1 MKKIKRITALFLLTL
16 LCVSTATPAFAENS
30 APAAYTIPFSQV
42 EQTVLNSNL
51 QVNSNELTIG
61 STDNEHELK
70 KKYQKISDTIGQASA
85 SLTAIIGNSQT
96 SADLKAVAQSTNVAL
111 SSLSAMLNAQEEIS
125 DDDYE
130 LTELQANLSNYQLV
144 KSAQG
149 MFLVYYQLKYNI
161 EQLSNTRVLLSDNL
175 KAAQK
180 QSDLGLGTS
189 TAVADAKAALDSM
202 DNSIADLQDQSKSIG
217 YQMNQLLGHPYN
229 DQITFGP
236 LPEPDGGYVAKIILS
251 TDVTAAQEASYK
263 VQIYMKQRS
272 ILSDDT
278 TVNREKRQIMS
289 NNAEMER
296 QRIGA
301 SLEKQYAAIK
311 KQQAVLATEQQKLAN
326 AKLRLDQ
333 AQKQFNAGVL
343 SVMKLNKA
351 KNDYFTEQS
360 ALKTA
365 SATLFWSI
373 ESYKWIV
380 KGLPA
385 A

>member
-1 MKKIKRITALFLLTL
+1 MKEIKRITALVLLTL
-16 LCVSTATPAFAENS
+16 LCVNTATPAFAEDS
-30 APAAYTIPFSQV
+30 TPAAYTVQFSQV

-61 STDNEHELK
+61 SMDNEHELK

-85 SLTAIIGNSQT
+85 SLTAIISNSQT

-130 LTELQANLSNYQLV
+130 LTELQGKLSDYQLV
-144 KSAQG
+144 KSAQS

-161 EQLSNTRVLLSDNL
+161 EQLSSTRVLLNDVL
-175 KAAQK
+175 KTAQA
-180 QSDLGLGTS
+180 QADLGLGTS
-189 TAVADAKAALDSM
+189 AAVGEAKTAVDAM
-202 DNSIADLQDQSKSIG
+202 DNSITDLQDQSKSIG

-229 DQITFGP
+229 DRITFGP
-236 LPEPDGGYVAKIILS
+236 LPEPDSGYAAKIVLNSDIA
-251 TDVTAAQEASYK
+251 AAQEASYK
-263 VQIYMKQRS
+263 VQIYKKQRS

-278 TVNREKRQIMS
+278 AANREKRQIMS
-289 NNAEMER
+289 NNTEMEM
-296 QRIGA
+296 QSIGA
-301 SLEKQYAAIK
+301 SLEKQYDTIK

-326 AKLRLDQ
+326 TKLKLDQ
-333 AQKQFNAGVL
+333 AQKQFSAGVL
-343 SVMKLNKA
+343 SAMKLNKA
-351 KNDYFTEQS
+351 KNDDISGQA

-365 SATLFWSI
+365 SATLFWDI

-385 A
+385 S